1 MASLALVLFGGL
13 YLAAAPR
20 TYRDGLIAL
29 VPADLRPVALR
40 ALHECGEGLRRWLSG
55 QLVAMLLIGVL
66 TGLGLWIAGVPSSLA
81 LGLIAGLF
89 TFVPI
94 FGPFLAFIPT
104 VIMAASQGADT
115 LAWAAAVFLV
125 VQQIEGN
132 LIAPMVA
139 QKTVA
144 VPPALG
150 LFAVVAAGVLF
161 GVPGLLV
168 GFPLIVVTDIAVRR
182 LYVRETLDEPV
193 EILGETAT
201 DTASK

>member
-1 MASLALVLFGGL
+1 
-13 YLAAAPR
+13 
-20 TYRDGLIAL
+20 
-29 VPADLRPVALR
+29 
-40 ALHECGEGLRRWLSG
+40 
-55 QLVAMLLIGVL
+55 MLLIGVL

-89 TFVPI
+89 AFVPI